1 MEAQRLAF
9 ELAVAPEAVRLVNSV
24 AQIGGAAQTTSGLV
38 ADLPALLA
46 REREATIEQLTG
58 ILDERQVQ
66 LQALVVELRA
76 ALEAGGVTSDSVRE
90 TIAALDVLM
99 ARFQRPAPR
108 EGAPPSRPFDVTE
121 YTEALRQ
128 LGATATQLQVLLAQ
142 ADSKAP
148 AITQL
153 SDRAADHL
161 GTVVDRVYWRLVQL
175 VLVLV
180 AAVVIGALAY
190 RAIAR
195 RA

>member
-1 MEAQRLAF
+1 MDA
-9 ELAVAPEAVRLVNSV
+9 
-24 AQIGGAAQTTSGLV
+24 
-38 ADLPALLA
+38 
-46 REREATIEQLTG
+46 
-58 ILDERQVQ
+58 
-66 LQALVVELRA
+66 
-76 ALEAGGVTSDSVRE
+76 
-90 TIAALDVLM
+90 LM
-99 ARFQRPAPR
+99 ARFERPAPR

-128 LGATATQLQVLLAQ
+128 LGTTATQLQVLLAQ

-153 SDRAADHL
+153 SDRAADRMA
-161 GTVVDRVYWRLVQL
+161 TVVDRLYWRLVQL

-195 RA
+195 RS